1 MSRKYSVAKA
11 NYQGEIVLINYEK
24 LDGYTI
30 KPKNNINYN
39 GIKIDSMMIVKPSFI
54 EKIIKKK
61 NQKRLDYYL
70 KYIMT
75 LIDEDDESHNS
86 GDFREALDS
95 LERFK
100 SVVEYKYQKYL
111 DDKYIN
117 ILLKKIDLIEREL
130 KTKMLY
136 KESKQ
141 EKNILNNYEPQ
152 IEETRRRSR

>member
-1 MSRKYSVAKA
+1 MLKKYSVAKT

-24 LDGYTI
+24 LNGYTI
-30 KPKNNINYN
+30 KPKNNIDYE
-39 GIKIDSMMIVKPSFI
+39 GIKINSMMIIKPTFI
-54 EKIIKKK
+54 EKILKKK

-75 LIDEDDESHNS
+75 LIDENDDSS
-86 GDFREALDS
+86 SDDFREALDS

-100 SVVEYKYQKYL
+100 SVIEFKYQKYL

-117 ILLKKIDLIEREL
+117 ILLKKIDLIEREI
-130 KTKMLY
+130 KSKMLY

-141 EKNILNNYEPQ
+141 EKNKLIYSEPI